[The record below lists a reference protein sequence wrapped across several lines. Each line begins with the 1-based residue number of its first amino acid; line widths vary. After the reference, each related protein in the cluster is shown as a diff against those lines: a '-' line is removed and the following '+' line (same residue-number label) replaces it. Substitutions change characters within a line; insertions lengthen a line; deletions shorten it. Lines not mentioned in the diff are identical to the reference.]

1 MELSNYKV
9 EIIGGRHMSQPA
21 SNSFFGGSLFPF
33 SSPFSTSSPFASPFS
48 NSLWTPTPIDTVTN
62 TSTDKSYVEM
72 KDGEHY
78 LISVYNGHS
87 SRCHAKITIDGKHVG
102 TWILEPWGSA
112 RLERPVDIQKKF
124 TFFKV
129 NSVAGTEAGLV
140 KGDSKNGLV
149 CVEFI
154 PEVKIRSNLFER
166 CLGPSSSSSTS
177 DSRSLRGLGIEIWD
191 KDNLEFDDDFD
202 CLSANDY
209 LSADSLSSGRR
220 GRMGNPNGRLGGN
233 RREIR
238 GSTRSLGFDGDR
250 DIGVFPQ
257 SQSFN
262 SSRNLESANNFEAGG
277 TGLKG
282 RSHQDFKISNEKMQ
296 LDHNSKVTINLRL
309 VARKDDFDS
318 ERVTPLGKGNRSNAV
333 PPPIF

>member
-1 MELSNYKV
+1 
-9 EIIGGRHMSQPA
+9 MSQPS
-21 SNSFFGGSLFPF
+21 SNSFFGGSSFTFP
-33 SSPFSTSSPFASPFS
+33 SPFSASSPSSASSPFS
-48 NSLWTPTPIDTVTN
+48 NSFSSSFWTSPIDTVTN
-62 TSTDKSYVEM
+62 KSTDKSYVEM
-72 KDGEHY
+72 KDNEHY
-78 LISVYNGHS
+78 LISIYNGHS

-129 NSVAGTEAGLV
+129 NSVAGAEAGLV

-154 PEVKIRSNLFER
+154 PEVQVRSNFFER
-166 CLGPSSSSSTS
+166 CLGPSSSSSEKTNS
-177 DSRSLRGLGIEIWD
+177 SNSLRDLGLLGVENGWGEY
-191 KDNLEFDDDFD
+191 NLEFDDDFD
-202 CLSANDY
+202 CLSA
-209 LSADSLSSGRR
+209 DSSNLGR
-220 GRMGNPNGRLGGN
+220 GFGGYNGGRLGGN

-238 GSTRSLGFDGDR
+238 GSSRSLGGFAHDRSSDRSFGGDIDR
-250 DIGVFPQ
+250 GVFPQ

-262 SSRNLESANNFEAGG
+262 SRNLESANNFEAGG

-296 LDHNSKVTINLRL
+296 LDYNSKVTINLRL

-318 ERVTPLGKGNRSNAV
+318 ERVTPLSMGARSNAV

>member
-21 SNSFFGGSLFPF
+21 SNSFFGGSPFTFP
-33 SSPFSTSSPFASPFS
+33 SPFSASSPFS
-48 NSLWTPTPIDTVTN
+48 NSFSSSFWTSPIDTVTN
-62 TSTDKSYVEM
+62 KSTDKSYVEM
-72 KDGEHY
+72 KDNEHY
-78 LISVYNGHS
+78 LISIYNGHS

-129 NSVAGTEAGLV
+129 NSVAGAEAGLV

-154 PEVKIRSNLFER
+154 PEVQVRSNFFER
-166 CLGPSSSSSTS
+166 CLGPSSSSSEKTNS
-177 DSRSLRGLGIEIWD
+177 NNGSLRDLGINNL
-191 KDNLEFDDDFD
+191 DNGWGEDSLEFDDDFD
-202 CLSANDY
+202 CLSA
-209 LSADSLSSGRR
+209 DSLSSDRR
-220 GRMGNPNGRLGGN
+220 GRMGYNSRLGGN

-238 GSTRSLGFDGDR
+238 GSTRSLGFGGDR
-250 DIGVFPQ
+250 GVFPQ

-296 LDHNSKVTINLRL
+296 LDYNSKVTINLRL

-318 ERVTPLGKGNRSNAV
+318 ERVTPLSMGARSNAV